1 MSKSYNKK
9 TLLSSPNIN
18 IFNNLLDKSISFAP
32 YFSLSFLKFISF
44 ISTSLLKS
52 ESIIFSDLASI
63 IAPLKNISLH
73 SAEKYIT
80 RSLNNLDYDFHH
92 FYFKFVESLMSSFK
106 IKHDDHK
113 VIISLDHMYVEDHFT
128 ILMFTLRLGKSGIPL
143 WFQEFDYHDRDAYVF
158 PIFKDAIKT
167 CHDLVKLNNPDA
179 KIKFLADRCFG
190 NHIKIL
196 DYINILSDT
205 YDFRAKNS
213 LLTLIMDKK
222 EHHKIWKNLKELDS
236 YVYKSKFYPHSIIT
250 RNYRFETNI
259 VISPSFNH
267 KEPLYLLTNDD
278 MDNAVK
284 DYMKRFSGIEFT
296 FKNQKTNGHFLE
308 ETQIDDLY
316 AFSNL
321 YACLC
326 FAQTLL
332 TILGIDYS
340 KNSNC
345 YKKIKIKTTKKVKG
359 KRIRIYSYFHV
370 GLLIIKFVMNS
381 IHYEYQLF
389 KRMVNF
395 YWAQFLI
402 SKHLLFIRFHLGLSK
417 SVRT

>member
-1 MSKSYNKK
+1 MSKSYNKNSY
-9 TLLSSPNIN
+9 LSSPNLN
-18 IFNNLLDKSISFAP
+18 IFNNLLEKSISLAP
-32 YFSLSFLKFISF
+32 YLPLSFLKFISLF
-44 ISTSLLKS
+44 STSLLKS
-52 ESIIFSDLASI
+52 ESIILSDLASI
-63 IAPLKNISLH
+63 IAPLKNIALE

-92 FYFKFVESLMSSFK
+92 FYFKFIESLMSSFK

-113 VIISLDHMYVEDHFT
+113 VIISLDHMYVEDRFT
-128 ILMFTLRLGKSGIPL
+128 ILMFTLRIGKTGIPL
-143 WFQEFDYHDRDAYVF
+143 WFKEFYYHDSDAYTY
-158 PIFKDAIKT
+158 PIFQEAIKT

-179 KIKFLADRCFG
+179 NIVFLADRWFG

-196 DYINILSDT
+196 DYINILGDT
-205 YDFRAKNS
+205 YDFRAKDS

-250 RNYRFETNI
+250 KNYRFETNI

-267 KEPLYLLTNDD
+267 KEPLYLLTNGD
-278 MDNAVK
+278 MSSAVK

-308 ETQIDDLY
+308 ETQIENLY
-316 AFSNL
+316 AFGNL

-332 TILGIDYS
+332 TLLGIDYS
-340 KNSNC
+340 KNSKC

-370 GLLIIKFVMNS
+370 GILIIRFVMNS
-381 IHYEYQLF
+381 IHYEYHLF
-389 KRMVNF
+389 KR
-395 YWAQFLI
+395 LI
-402 SKHLLFIRFHLGLSK
+402 LYD
-417 SVRT
+417 V